1 MPEEFLDLAVVL
13 QETDPDWLEFWKD
26 MDWFSGM
33 FEPLIWRLGRAG
45 TGLLIGA
52 PFTMALWQQSE
63 SVVPPGIML
72 TLFMGLLLGGAPP
85 GATLA
90 GYLVVVVATT
100 MAYRSIKGVR

>member
-1 MPEEFLDLAVVL
+1 
-13 QETDPDWLEFWKD
+13 
-26 MDWFSGM
+26 
-33 FEPLIWRLGRAG
+33 
-45 TGLLIGA
+45 
-52 PFTMALWQQSE
+52 MALWQQSE